1 MHEAIRRLCKSR
13 LAVLIFG
20 IVIGGCV
27 SHILRFPDVSDA
39 KISHRNDADGLK
51 DSVNRLLQAYEAPM
65 KSIQNFNSEDAQ
77 WLKGRLPTAGE
88 PRKILLDCG
97 ANVASTVQMFRET
110 YPGGKDF
117 IIHSFEIDERLA
129 PYFAPYPNH
138 VLHCPTG
145 VSNKDGNMTAYLESV
160 WSPAKDRELQW
171 GGGTLFA
178 WESEKA
184 NTETGGRR
192 KLTLHRTVPTV
203 DLSRWIQENTAVEDY
218 VIFKL
223 DVEGAEYDILK
234 KMLADGTFKWV
245 DKYYGEFHQNQPVTG
260 WDKEEMAKL
269 ESDVEEKGKHMLRW
283 IAEKRVYDDMHAMH
297 PPLIPESFVGSSGTV
312 YSGCHAEISGK
323 PRLTLAVL
331 VGMNAKA
338 AHKLVATIAAHS
350 SRMPVTLFLYGDFV
364 EAFPPLVKEWSKTFT
379 IGMRE
384 SQPFPLGD
392 FTQQALSWI
401 RVGLVSAIQRLSEVG
416 LQPAYYCPENITD
429 TLIKVAKSQG
439 LRIIQPTARFPPT
452 DEPWRL
458 SFENY
463 YKNKDVDRIPKALR
477 VIAKQLDNKGGI
489 VTLDS
494 DHPDS
499 YMISVFLMDYL
510 VQTSGYNLVSIAE
523 CLKLPYSP

>member
-1 MHEAIRRLCKSR
+1 MMMHEGIRRLCKSR

-20 IVIGGCV
+20 IVIGRWGTNIFGV
-27 SHILRFPDVSDA
+27 PDVSYA
-39 KISHRNDADGLK
+39 KGPHQKDADGLK
-51 DSVNRLLQAYEAPM
+51 ESVNRLLQAHEAPG
-65 KSIQNFNSEDAQ
+65 KSIQDFYSKDAQ

-97 ANVASTVQMFRET
+97 ANVASTVQLFRET
-110 YPGGKDF
+110 FPGGKDF

-160 WSPAKDRELQW
+160 WSPDKDSEYQW

-245 DKYYGEFHQNQPVTG
+245 DRYYGEFHQNQPVTG

-269 ESDVEEKGKHMLRW
+269 ESDVEKNGKHMLKW
-283 IAEKRVYDDMHAMH
+283 VAEKRVYDDIYAMR
-297 PPLIPESFVGSSGTV
+297 PGL
-312 YSGCHAEISGK
+312 
-323 PRLTLAVL
+323 
-331 VGMNAKA
+331 
-338 AHKLVATIAAHS
+338 
-350 SRMPVTLFLYGDFV
+350 
-364 EAFPPLVKEWSKTFT
+364 
-379 IGMRE
+379 

-392 FTQQALSWI
+392 FTQQLLGWI

-429 TLIKVAKSQG
+429 TLIKVAKTQG

-463 YKNKDVDRIPKALR
+463 YKNIDVDRIPKALR
-477 VIAKQLDNKGGI
+477 VIAKQLDSKGGI

-510 VQTSGYNLVSIAE
+510 VHNSGCNLVSIAE
-523 CLKLPYSP
+523 CLKLH